1 MDRGRLTM
9 TEEND
14 SLHDDQRWNHL
25 WNNPDLTKRR
35 AFRVWNT
42 DPTSLTEQQRLLV
55 TELFKEVSK

>member
-1 MDRGRLTM
+1 M

-25 WNNPDLTKRR
+25 WNNPDLNKRE
-35 AFRVWNT
+35 AFRLWNT
-42 DPTSLTEQQRLLV
+42 NPSSLTEQQRLLV

>member
-1 MDRGRLTM
+1 M

-42 DPTSLTEQQRLLV
+42 NPTSLTEQQRLLV